1 MGVSEPFPYVS
12 QTDASIPG
20 KLTHDSRWPYVD
32 VHPALDRIP
41 EIKINVDELLR
52 RRDRLI
58 DKLIAG
64 VRDWDD
70 YLSTA
75 GEIRGLNAGITTPY
89 RPRSSTS

>member
-1 MGVSEPFPYVS
+1 MGVSEPIPYMIS
-12 QTDASIPG
+12 QSEANQAG
-20 KLTHDSRWPYVD
+20 QLNRWPYVD

-41 EIKINVDELLR
+41 EIKVNVDELLR

>member
-1 MGVSEPFPYVS
+1 MAV
-12 QTDASIPG
+12 TDGTPVGALFSNQIPEA
-20 KLTHDSRWPYVD
+20 HRWPYVD
-32 VHPALDRIP
+32 IHPALDRIP
-41 EIKINVDELLR
+41 EIKVNVDELLR

-75 GEIRGLNAGITTPY
+75 GEVRGLNAGITTPY